1 MRIQGEI
8 SDRIIADAK
17 RRYNEAEQRKQA
29 IYARIRAEQER
40 RARPLL
46 ARLKEAVFG

>member
-1 MRIQGEI
+1 MQEQKRIGEMI
-8 SDRIIADAK
+8 HADAK
-17 RRYNEAEQRKQA
+17 RQYDEAEKRKQA

-40 RARPLL
+40 RSRPLL